1 VSLVSGG
8 RSVGARLAVGLTLIE
23 LLVALVILSILAAAA
38 LPYAELTVR
47 RDKEYE
53 LRRALRDVRTAI
65 DVFHEDWQAGRI
77 PRSAEAASSDGYPR
91 TLAVLVEGVDAG
103 QARGGKR
110 YYLRRIPRDPFART
124 DRPPT
129 EQWVLRGYQDPPDAR
144 VWGGRD
150 VYDLRSSSGEIAID
164 GTHYRDW

>member
-1 VSLVSGG
+1 MRRDGTT
-8 RSVGARLAVGLTLIE
+8 GARLAAGLTLIE

-65 DVFHEDWQAGRI
+65 DTFHEDWRSGRI
-77 PRSAEAASSDGYPR
+77 PRSAEGASDEGYPQS
-91 TLAVLVEGVDAG
+91 LAALVEGVDTG

-110 YYLRRIPRDPFART
+110 YYLRRIPRDPFAGA

-144 VWGGRD
+144 SWGARD
-150 VYDLRSSSGEIAID
+150 VYDLRSASDETAID
-164 GTHYRDW
+164 GSRYRDW